1 MRLFEEATKKLG
13 YHPFVIPA
21 ATVSQTY
28 TNPDG
33 ETLNACQY
41 CGFCSSNYCEYGA
54 KADPLM
60 TVIPTELKTG
70 NFGLRT
76 HAKVTRILHDGEKAT
91 GVLYQDIRTG
101 EYLEQPADLIALTSY
116 TFNNVRLLLLSEI
129 GKPYDPVIGT
139 GVIGKNFTDHHHIT
153 LTIGLFDDKKF
164 NLYATTRAYGS
175 VITDFTGLLFDHSNL
190 NFIHGG
196 DIELRLIGS
205 GGPITVNV
213 TEAEIPQWGREFK
226 NNQYSTL
233 IVMLDFLVRKQL
245 CRTNIITLI

>member
-1 MRLFEEATKKLG
+1 MVKKQQVF
-13 YHPFVIPA
+13 YI
-21 ATVSQTY
+21 
-28 TNPDG
+28 
-33 ETLNACQY
+33 
-41 CGFCSSNYCEYGA
+41 
-54 KADPLM
+54 K
-60 TVIPTELKTG
+60 
-70 NFGLRT
+70 
-76 HAKVTRILHDGEKAT
+76 ILEREK
-91 GVLYQDIRTG
+91 IF
-101 EYLEQPADLIALTSY
+101 EQPADLIALTSY